1 MRACQTLPLREFL
14 PLSQPQFSNHKI
26 RGWMV
31 GSKETFASDL
41 FLTAMCEPIPA
52 FLPPILLLQGQAFLQ
67 PRVSL
72 YIMVKKEPPE
82 LTSKNAGVSDGRKSL
97 LASSVCQCCSQ
108 GQAQCQHLPAADSL
122 GWLSSNLTNPTSSS
136 LPLWPWMA
144 LRTS

>member
-72 YIMVKKEPPE
+72 YIMVKEEPPE
-82 LTSKNAGVSDGRKSL
+82 FTVRTQEYLMGESPF
-97 LASSVCQCCSQ
+97 
-108 GQAQCQHLPAADSL
+108 LPA
-122 GWLSSNLTNPTSSS
+122 LSASAAHRARHSVSICQ
-136 LPLWPWMA
+136 
-144 LRTS
+144 